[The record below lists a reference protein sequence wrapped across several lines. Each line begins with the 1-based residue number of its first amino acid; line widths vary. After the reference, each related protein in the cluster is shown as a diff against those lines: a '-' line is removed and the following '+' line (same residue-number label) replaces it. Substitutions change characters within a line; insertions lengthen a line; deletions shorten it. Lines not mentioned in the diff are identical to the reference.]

1 MQMESFKEAVL
12 LNTDF
17 SFTTFN
23 RSTTN
28 NSIKTLNI
36 IDRIAQ

>member
-1 MQMESFKEAVL
+1 MQMESFKEVVL

-23 RSTTN
+23 KASSN
-28 NSIKTLNI
+28 NSIRTLNI